1 MLSALHAMDKQVRA
15 SAAADLA
22 AIGSAAVDPLVAAL
36 RDPRWEVRY
45 RAAEALGQI
54 QDPRVC
60 AALAG
65 ALEDPRD
72 HVRYMAAKGLGLR
85 RCPGAVAGLCRALE
99 DENEYVRRIAA
110 VALGASVIEKH
121 FCLSRKGKGPD
132 DHMSLEPA
140 EFTEMVRC
148 IHNVELALGDGIKKP
163 TPSEMKVMDQIRERM
178 R

>member
-1 MLSALHAMDKQVRA
+1 MRISPGQDERSRIDGLLSALHAMDKQVRA
-15 SAAADLA
+15 GAAADLA

-54 QDPRVC
+54 EDPRVC

-65 ALEDPRD
+65 TLEDPRD

-85 RCPGAVAGLCRALE
+85 RCPGSVAGLCRALG

-110 VALGASVIEKH
+110 GSLAAVGDPGVVSSLKDRLAEESTPSVRDAIVRA
-121 FCLSRKGKGPD
+121 CR
-132 DHMSLEPA
+132 SLEGSP
-140 EFTEMVRC
+140 
-148 IHNVELALGDGIKKP
+148 P
-163 TPSEMKVMDQIRERM
+163 T
-178 R
+178 

>member
-1 MLSALHAMDKQVRA
+1 MRISPGQDERSRIDGLLSALYTMDKQVRA
-15 SAAADLA
+15 GAAADLA
-22 AIGSAAVDPLVAAL
+22 AIGSAAVDPLVATL

-85 RCPGAVAGLCRALE
+85 RCPGSVAGLCQALG

-110 VALGASVIEKH
+110 VSLAAIGDAGAIPLLQDR
-121 FCLSRKGKGPD
+121 LSRESSPAVRD
-132 DHMSLEPA
+132 AIVRACCSLEEYPR
-140 EFTEMVRC
+140 T
-148 IHNVELALGDGIKKP
+148 
-163 TPSEMKVMDQIRERM
+163 
-178 R
+178 